1 MKKTLITGVA
11 GFIGFYAAKYELQRG
26 NYVIGVDNL
35 NNYYDVKIKKDRL
48 NILKKE
54 KNFLF
59 FKNDLVDN
67 KFYKKL
73 KKHLNDIDSIIHL
86 AGQAGVR
93 YSIKN
98 PETYIVNNI
107 LTYIKLLEFFKFS
120 KKLKVITY
128 ASSSS
133 VYGEKGENKLSNFSV
148 NKPVS
153 VYSAS
158 KISMELISN
167 VYAKIYRMN
176 LIGLR
181 FFTVYG
187 PWGRPDMSYFKF
199 LISNK
204 KKKYIEIFNFGKHQR
219 SFTYIDDL
227 IFNLF
232 KILHFYKKNKPKGEA
247 SVFNLGNEK
256 KIKLMNFLKTLEKV
270 TKIKFKK
277 KFVEK
282 QLGDIEKTGANLKIE
297 RKKFNLKF
305 DYTLTMGL
313 VKFYDWFKKYKHNLK
328 LLK

>member
-11 GFIGFYAAKYELQRG
+11 GFIGFYAAKRELEKG

-35 NNYYDVKIKKDRL
+35 NNYYEPKIKKDRL

-54 KNFLF
+54 KNFSF
-59 FKNDLVDN
+59 FKEDLNN
-67 KFYKKL
+67 KNFYKKL
-73 KKHLNDIDSIIHL
+73 KKYLKDIEVVIHL

-98 PETYIVNNI
+98 PESYILNNI
-107 LTYIKLLEFFKFS
+107 LAYIKLLEFFKFS
-120 KKLKVITY
+120 KKLKTILY

-148 NKPVS
+148 NKPIS

-167 VYAKIYRMN
+167 VYSKLYSMN

-199 LISNK
+199 LILNK
-204 KKKYIEIFNFGKHQR
+204 KKKNIEIYNFGKHQR

-227 IFNLF
+227 VSNMF
-232 KILHFYKKNKPKGEA
+232 KILSFYKKTKKKGEC

-256 KIKLMNFLKTLEKV
+256 TIKLMDFLKILEKV
-270 TKIKFKK
+270 TNIKFKK
-277 KFVEK
+277 KYVNKQMGDVEK
-282 QLGDIEKTGANLKIE
+282 TEANLMIEK
-297 RKKFNLKF
+297 KKFNLKF
-305 DYTLTMGL
+305 DYNLKIGL
-313 VKFYDWFKKYKHNLK
+313 EKFYDWFKKY
-328 LLK
+328 

>member
-11 GFIGFYAAKYELQRG
+11 GFIGFYAAKHELEKG

-35 NNYYDVKIKKDRL
+35 NNYYEPKIKKDRL
-48 NILKKE
+48 KILKKE

-59 FKNDLVDN
+59 FKEDLNN
-67 KFYKKL
+67 KNFYKKL
-73 KKHLNDIDSIIHL
+73 KKYLKDIEVVIHL

-98 PETYIVNNI
+98 PESYILNNI
-107 LTYIKLLEFFKFS
+107 LAYIKLLEFFKFS
-120 KKLKVITY
+120 KKLKTILY

-167 VYAKIYRMN
+167 VYAKLYSMN

-199 LISNK
+199 LILNK
-204 KKKYIEIFNFGKHQR
+204 KKEYIEIYNFGKHQR

-227 IFNLF
+227 VSNMF
-232 KILHFYKKNKPKGEA
+232 KVLSFYKKTKKRGDS

-256 KIKLMNFLKTLEKV
+256 TIKLMDFLKILEKV
-270 TKIKFKK
+270 TNIKFKK
-277 KFVEK
+277 NFVRKQMGDVEK
-282 QLGDIEKTGANLKIE
+282 TEANLMIEK
-297 RKKFNLKF
+297 KKFNLKF
-305 DYTLTMGL
+305 DYDLKNGL
-313 VKFYDWFKKYKHNLK
+313 EKFHDWFKKY
-328 LLK
+328 

>member
-1 MKKTLITGVA
+1 MKKTLITGAA
-11 GFIGFYAAKYELQRG
+11 GFIGFHVAKQELKKG
-26 NYVIGVDNL
+26 NFVIGIDNL
-35 NNYYDVKIKKDRL
+35 NNYYDVSIKKDRI

-59 FKNDLVDN
+59 FKDDLNNID
-67 KFYKKL
+67 FFKKL
-73 KKHLNDIDSIIHL
+73 KKHLNDIDVVIHL

-93 YSIKN
+93 YSIKK
-98 PETYIVNNI
+98 PETYIINNI
-107 LTYIKLLEFFKFS
+107 LAYVKLLEFFKHS
-120 KKLKVITY
+120 RKLKVILY

-133 VYGEKGENKLSNFSV
+133 VYGEKGQKKLSDFNV
-148 NKPVS
+148 NKPES

-158 KISMELISN
+158 KISMEIISN
-167 VYAKIYRMN
+167 VYSKLYKMN

-328 LLK
+328 LVK

>member
-11 GFIGFYAAKYELQRG
+11 GFIGFYAAKRELEKG

-35 NNYYDVKIKKDRL
+35 NNYYEPKIKKDRL

-54 KNFLF
+54 KNFSF
-59 FKNDLVDN
+59 FKEDLNN
-67 KFYKKL
+67 KNFYKKL
-73 KKHLNDIDSIIHL
+73 KKYLKDIEVVIHL

-98 PETYIVNNI
+98 PESYILNNI
-107 LTYIKLLEFFKFS
+107 LAYIKLLEFFKFS
-120 KKLKVITY
+120 KKLKTILY

-133 VYGEKGENKLSNFSV
+133 VYGEKGENTLSNISV

-167 VYAKIYRMN
+167 VYSKLYSMN
-176 LIGLR
+176 LIGMR

-199 LISNK
+199 LILNK
-204 KKKYIEIFNFGKHQR
+204 KKKYIEIYNFGKHQR

-227 IFNLF
+227 VSNMF
-232 KILHFYKKNKPKGEA
+232 KILSFYKKTKKRGDS

-256 KIKLMNFLKTLEKV
+256 TIKLMNFLKSLEKV
-270 TKIKFKK
+270 TNIKFKK
-277 KFVEK
+277 KFVRKQMGDVEK
-282 QLGDIEKTGANLKIE
+282 TEANLMIEK
-297 RKKFNLKF
+297 KKFNFKF
-305 DYTLTMGL
+305 DYDLKNGL
-313 VKFYDWFKKYKHNLK
+313 EKFHDWFKKY
-328 LLK
+328 

>member
-11 GFIGFYAAKYELQRG
+11 GFIGFYAAKRELEKG
-26 NYVIGVDNL
+26 NYVIGIDNL
-35 NNYYDVKIKKDRL
+35 NNYYEPKIKKDRL

-54 KNFLF
+54 KNFSF
-59 FKNDLVDN
+59 FKEDLNN
-67 KFYKKL
+67 KNFYKKL
-73 KKHLNDIDSIIHL
+73 KKYLKDIEVVIHL

-98 PETYIVNNI
+98 PESYILNNI
-107 LTYIKLLEFFKFS
+107 LAYIKLLEFFKFS
-120 KKLKVITY
+120 KKLKTILY

-148 NKPVS
+148 NKPIS

-167 VYAKIYRMN
+167 VYSKLYSMN

-199 LISNK
+199 LILNK
-204 KKKYIEIFNFGKHQR
+204 KKKYIEIYNFGKHQR

-227 IFNLF
+227 VSNMF
-232 KILHFYKKNKPKGEA
+232 KILSFYKKTKKRGNS

-256 KIKLMNFLKTLEKV
+256 TINLMDFLKILEKV
-270 TKIKFKK
+270 TNIKFKK
-277 KFVEK
+277 KFVNKQMGDVEK
-282 QLGDIEKTGANLKIE
+282 TEANLMIEK
-297 RKKFNLKF
+297 KKFNLKF
-305 DYTLTMGL
+305 DYNLKIGL
-313 VKFYDWFKKYKHNLK
+313 EKFYDWFKKY
-328 LLK
+328 

>member
-11 GFIGFYAAKYELQRG
+11 GFIGFYAAKRELEKG

-35 NNYYDVKIKKDRL
+35 NNYYEPKIKKDRL

-59 FKNDLVDN
+59 FKEDLN
-67 KFYKKL
+67 SKNFYKKL
-73 KKHLNDIDSIIHL
+73 KKYLKDIEVVIHL

-98 PETYIVNNI
+98 PESYILNNI
-107 LTYIKLLEFFKFS
+107 LAYIKLLEFFKFS
-120 KKLKVITY
+120 KKLKTILY

-148 NKPVS
+148 NKPIS

-167 VYAKIYRMN
+167 VYSKLYSMN

-199 LISNK
+199 LILNK
-204 KKKYIEIFNFGKHQR
+204 KKKYIEIYNFGKHQR

-227 IFNLF
+227 VSNMF
-232 KILHFYKKNKPKGEA
+232 KILSFYKKTKKKRRV

-256 KIKLMNFLKTLEKV
+256 TIKLMDFLKILEKV
-270 TKIKFKK
+270 TNIKFKK
-277 KFVEK
+277 KFVK
-282 QLGDIEKTGANLKIE
+282 NKWV
-297 RKKFNLKF
+297 
-305 DYTLTMGL
+305 M
-313 VKFYDWFKKYKHNLK
+313 
-328 LLK
+328 

>member
-11 GFIGFYAAKYELQRG
+11 GFIGFYAAKRELEKG

-35 NNYYDVKIKKDRL
+35 NNYYEPKIKKDRL

-54 KNFLF
+54 KNFSF
-59 FKNDLVDN
+59 FKEDLNN
-67 KFYKKL
+67 KNFYKKL
-73 KKHLNDIDSIIHL
+73 KKYLKDIEVVIHL

-98 PETYIVNNI
+98 PESYILNNI
-107 LTYIKLLEFFKFS
+107 LAYIKLLEFFKFS
-120 KKLKVITY
+120 KKLKTILY

-167 VYAKIYRMN
+167 VYSKLYSMN

-199 LISNK
+199 LILNK
-204 KKKYIEIFNFGKHQR
+204 KKKNIEIYNFGKHQR

-227 IFNLF
+227 VSNMF
-232 KILHFYKKNKPKGEA
+232 KILSFYKKTKKKGEC

-256 KIKLMNFLKTLEKV
+256 TIKLMDFLKILEKV
-270 TKIKFKK
+270 TNIKFKK
-277 KFVEK
+277 KFVNKQMGDVEK
-282 QLGDIEKTGANLKIE
+282 TEANLMIEK
-297 RKKFNLKF
+297 KKFNLKF
-305 DYTLTMGL
+305 DYNLKIGL
-313 VKFYDWFKKYKHNLK
+313 EKFYDWFKKY
-328 LLK
+328 

>member
-11 GFIGFYAAKYELQRG
+11 GFIGFHAAKHELKKG
-26 NYVIGVDNL
+26 KIVIGVDNL
-35 NNYYDVKIKKDRL
+35 NNYYNVNIKKDRL
-48 NILKKE
+48 KLLKKE
-54 KNFLF
+54 KNFIF
-59 FKNDLVDN
+59 FKNDLTSII
-67 KFYKKL
+67 FYKKL
-73 KKHLNDIDSIIHL
+73 KKHLREIDSVIHL

-107 LTYIKLLEFFKFS
+107 LAYIKLLEFFKFS
-120 KKLKVITY
+120 KKLRTILY

-133 VYGEKGENKLSNFSV
+133 VYGEKGEKKLSNFSV

-167 VYAKIYRMN
+167 VYSKLYRMN

-187 PWGRPDMSYFKF
+187 PWGRPDMSYYKF
-199 LISNK
+199 LIENK
-204 KKKYIEIFNFGKHQR
+204 KKKNIEIYNFGKHQR

-227 IFNLF
+227 ISNLF
-232 KILHFYKKNKPKGEA
+232 KIMNFYKKTKIKGEA

-256 KIKLMNFLKTLEKV
+256 TTKLMDFLKILEN
-270 TKIKFKK
+270 TTNIKFKK
-277 KFVEK
+277 KFIKK
-282 QLGDIEKTGANLKIE
+282 QMGDVEKTGANLNIE
-297 RKKFNLKF
+297 KKKFNLKF
-305 DYTLTMGL
+305 EHSLTEGL
-313 VKFYDWFKKYKHNLK
+313 EKFYNWFKRY
-328 LLK
+328 

>member
-11 GFIGFYAAKYELQRG
+11 GFIGFYAAKRELEKG

-35 NNYYDVKIKKDRL
+35 NNYYEPKIKKDRL
-48 NILKKE
+48 KILKKE

-59 FKNDLVDN
+59 FKEDLN
-67 KFYKKL
+67 SKNFYKKL
-73 KKHLNDIDSIIHL
+73 KKYLKDIEVVIHL

-98 PETYIVNNI
+98 PESYILNNI
-107 LTYIKLLEFFKFS
+107 LAYTKLLEFFKFS
-120 KKLKVITY
+120 KKLKTILY

-133 VYGEKGENKLSNFSV
+133 VYGEKGANKLSNFSV

-167 VYAKIYRMN
+167 VYSKLYSMN

-199 LISNK
+199 LILNK
-204 KKKYIEIFNFGKHQR
+204 KKK
-219 SFTYIDDL
+219 
-227 IFNLF
+227 
-232 KILHFYKKNKPKGEA
+232 
-247 SVFNLGNEK
+247 
-256 KIKLMNFLKTLEKV
+256 
-270 TKIKFKK
+270 
-277 KFVEK
+277 
-282 QLGDIEKTGANLKIE
+282 
-297 RKKFNLKF
+297 
-305 DYTLTMGL
+305 
-313 VKFYDWFKKYKHNLK
+313 KYKDLQFWKTSKK
-328 LLK
+328 LYLY

>member
-11 GFIGFYAAKYELQRG
+11 GFIGFYAAKRELEKG
-26 NYVIGVDNL
+26 NYVIGIDNL
-35 NNYYDVKIKKDRL
+35 NNYYEPKIKKDRL

-59 FKNDLVDN
+59 FKEDLNN
-67 KFYKKL
+67 KNFYKKL
-73 KKHLNDIDSIIHL
+73 KKYLKDIEVVIHL

-98 PETYIVNNI
+98 PESYILNNI
-107 LTYIKLLEFFKFS
+107 LAYVKLLEFFKFS
-120 KKLKVITY
+120 KKLKTILY

-148 NKPVS
+148 NKPIS

-167 VYAKIYRMN
+167 VYSKLYSMN

-199 LISNK
+199 LILNK
-204 KKKYIEIFNFGKHQR
+204 KKKYIEIYNFGKHQR

-227 IFNLF
+227 VSNMF
-232 KILHFYKKNKPKGEA
+232 KILSFYKKTKKRGNS

-256 KIKLMNFLKTLEKV
+256 TINLMDFLKILEKV
-270 TKIKFKK
+270 TNIKFKK
-277 KFVEK
+277 KFVRKQMGDVEK
-282 QLGDIEKTGANLKIE
+282 TEANLMIEK
-297 RKKFNLKF
+297 KKFNLKF
-305 DYTLTMGL
+305 DYDLKNGL
-313 VKFYDWFKKYKHNLK
+313 EKFHDWFKKY
-328 LLK
+328 

>member
-11 GFIGFYAAKYELQRG
+11 GFIGFYAAKRELEKG

-35 NNYYDVKIKKDRL
+35 NNYYEPKIKKDRL
-48 NILKKE
+48 KILKKE

-59 FKNDLVDN
+59 FKEDLN
-67 KFYKKL
+67 SKNFYKKL
-73 KKHLNDIDSIIHL
+73 KKYLKDIEVVIHL

-98 PETYIVNNI
+98 PESYILNNI
-107 LTYIKLLEFFKFS
+107 LAYIKMLEFFKFS
-120 KKLKVITY
+120 KKLKTILY

-167 VYAKIYRMN
+167 VYSKLYSMN
-176 LIGLR
+176 LIGFR
-181 FFTVYG
+181 FFSFYV
-187 PWGRPDMSYFKF
+187 PWGIPDMSYFKF
-199 LISNK
+199 LILNK
-204 KKKYIEIFNFGKHQR
+204 KKKNIEIYNFGKHQR

-227 IFNLF
+227 VSNMF
-232 KILHFYKKNKPKGEA
+232 KILSFYKKTKKKGEC

-256 KIKLMNFLKTLEKV
+256 TIKLMDFLKILEKV
-270 TKIKFKK
+270 TNIKFKK
-277 KFVEK
+277 KYVNKQMGDVEK
-282 QLGDIEKTGANLKIE
+282 TEANLMIEK
-297 RKKFNLKF
+297 KKFNLKF
-305 DYTLTMGL
+305 DYNLKIGL
-313 VKFYDWFKKYKHNLK
+313 EKFYDWFKKY
-328 LLK
+328 

>member
-1 MKKTLITGVA
+1 MKKILITGVA
-11 GFIGFYAAKYELQRG
+11 GFIGFYSAKHELEKG

-35 NNYYDVKIKKDRL
+35 NNYYDPKIKKDRL
-48 NILKKE
+48 NTLKKE

-59 FKNDLVDN
+59 FKNDLNDKN
-67 KFYKKL
+67 FYKKL
-73 KKHLNDIDSIIHL
+73 KKYLKDIEVIIHL

-98 PETYIVNNI
+98 PESYISNNI
-107 LTYIKLLEFFKFS
+107 LAYVKLLEFFKFS
-120 KKLKVITY
+120 KKLKTILY

-133 VYGEKGENKLSNFSV
+133 VYGEKNENKLSNSSV
-148 NKPVS
+148 NRPVS

-167 VYAKIYRMN
+167 VYSNLYSMN

-204 KKKYIEIFNFGKHQR
+204 KKKKIEIYNFGKHQR

-227 IFNLF
+227 ISNMF
-232 KILHFYKKNKPKGEA
+232 KILSFYKKTKKKGE
-247 SVFNLGNEK
+247 SLVFNLGNEK
-256 KIKLMNFLKTLEKV
+256 TIKLMDFLKTLEKV
-270 TKIKFKK
+270 TNIKFKK
-277 KFVEK
+277 KFIKKQMGDVEK
-282 QLGDIEKTGANLKIE
+282 TEANLKIE
-297 RKKFNLKF
+297 KKKFNLKF
-305 DYTLTMGL
+305 NHDLKTGL
-313 VKFYDWFKKYKHNLK
+313 EKFYDWYKKY
-328 LLK
+328 

>member
-11 GFIGFYAAKYELQRG
+11 GFIGFYAAKRELEKG

-35 NNYYDVKIKKDRL
+35 NNYYEPKIKKDRL

-54 KNFLF
+54 KNFSF
-59 FKNDLVDN
+59 FKEDLNN
-67 KFYKKL
+67 KNFYKKL
-73 KKHLNDIDSIIHL
+73 KKYLKDIEVVIHL

-98 PETYIVNNI
+98 PESYILNNI
-107 LTYIKLLEFFKFS
+107 LAYIKLLEFFKFS
-120 KKLKVITY
+120 KKLKTILY

-167 VYAKIYRMN
+167 VYSKLYSMN

-199 LISNK
+199 LILNK
-204 KKKYIEIFNFGKHQR
+204 KKKYIEIYNFGKHQR

-227 IFNLF
+227 VSNMF
-232 KILHFYKKNKPKGEA
+232 KILSFYKKTKKRGDS

-256 KIKLMNFLKTLEKV
+256 TIKLMNFLKILEKV
-270 TKIKFKK
+270 TNIKFKK
-277 KFVEK
+277 KFVRKQMGDVEK
-282 QLGDIEKTGANLKIE
+282 TEANLMIEK
-297 RKKFNLKF
+297 KKFNLKF
-305 DYTLTMGL
+305 DYNLKSGL
-313 VKFYDWFKKYKHNLK
+313 EKFHDWFKKY
-328 LLK
+328 